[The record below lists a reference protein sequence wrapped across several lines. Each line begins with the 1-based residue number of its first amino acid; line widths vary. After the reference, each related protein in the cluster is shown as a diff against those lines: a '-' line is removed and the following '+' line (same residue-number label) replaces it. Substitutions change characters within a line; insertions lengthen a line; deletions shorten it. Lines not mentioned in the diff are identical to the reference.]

1 MAICTP
7 DTPLHPFA
15 KIMRQSSKRSPCIC
29 LVSFT
34 NYGGCHLLK
43 AADQAAVGISLPF
56 LLPRSAPALYFT
68 SFPYRTKSHGTSQWM
83 LLLYPSSPVG
93 TLRIS
98 QRCRTVCMHSARPN
112 SVVIFPYFPPR
123 LDSRNR
129 TFFLTEFPDTI
140 SMTPHYVPPSSFQI
154 STHRRGRI

>member
-7 DTPLHPFA
+7 DLPLYPFA
-15 KIMRQSSKRSPCIC
+15 RIMRQSSKQSPCIC

-34 NYGGCHLLK
+34 NHGDCGLLI

-56 LLPRSAPALYFT
+56 LLPWSAPALRFISISYKIPRHEPMGAPLVSFLPSRHTADFT
-68 SFPYRTKSHGTSQWM
+68 ALSNCVYAFRETEFNCVF
-83 LLLYPSSPVG
+83 L
-93 TLRIS
+93 
-98 QRCRTVCMHSARPN
+98 
-112 SVVIFPYFPPR
+112 YFPPR

-140 SMTPHYVPPSSFQI
+140 SMGPHQVPPDPFQI
-154 STHRRGRI
+154 FTHRQGHI

>member
-7 DTPLHPFA
+7 DFPLHPFA
-15 KIMRQSSKRSPCIC
+15 KIMRQSCKRSPCIC

-34 NYGGCHLLK
+34 NHGGCRLLT
-43 AADQAAVGISLPF
+43 AAYQAAVGISLPF

-83 LLLYPSSPVG
+83 LLLYPSSLVD
-93 TLRIS
+93 TLRIP
-98 QRCRTVCMHSARPN
+98 QRFRNVFMHSARPDP
-112 SVVIFPYFPPR
+112 VAIFPYFPPR

-140 SMTPHYVPPSSFQI
+140 SMGPHQVSPNPFQI
-154 STHRRGRI
+154 FTHRQGRI